1 MGLFGKIGSG
11 LAATRR
17 ALSEGLQG
25 LFVDRP
31 KIDPQTFD
39 RLEALLL
46 GADLGVDVTRR
57 FLDGLRAAVE
67 NGEVIDAAGIK
78 RKLSA
83 YVITVLQKGVAQPPP
98 SKLAITLFVGV
109 NGVGKTTTI
118 GKRAQQLRR
127 AGQSV
132 LLAAADTFR
141 AGAIEQ
147 LQIWGTRVGADLIRH
162 QAGADPAA
170 VVHDA
175 VQAARARGIDA
186 LLIDTAGRLQTRS
199 NLMAELAKM
208 RRVIAKIA
216 DAPYERT
223 LVLDATTGQNAL
235 SQARLFHQQINVTSL
250 ILTKLDG
257 TAKGGIVVPVVEE
270 TRAPVTHI
278 GVGEGVEDL
287 VPFDIAAFAT
297 GLVDDPAFSG

>member
-1 MGLFGKIGSG
+1 MGIFGKIGAG

-17 ALSEGLQG
+17 ALSEGLQA

-31 KIDPQTFD
+31 KIDSQTFD
-39 RLEALLL
+39 RLEEILI

-67 NGEVIDAAGIK
+67 SGEVTDVAGIK

-83 YVITVLQKGVAQPPP
+83 YLITVLQKGVVHPPLP
-98 SKLAITLFVGV
+98 KPAITLFVGV

-118 GKRAQQLRR
+118 GKRAQQMRR

-147 LQIWGTRVGADLIRH
+147 LQIWGTRVGADLICH

-175 VQAARARGIDA
+175 VQAARARGIDV

-208 RRVIAKIA
+208 QRVISKAA
-216 DAPYERT
+216 DLPYERT

-235 SQARLFHQQINVTSL
+235 SQARLFHQQIGITSL

-270 TRAPVTHI
+270 ILAPVTHI
-278 GVGEGVEDL
+278 GVGEGVDDL

-297 GLVDDPAFSG
+297 GLVDDPVLSS

>member
-1 MGLFGKIGSG
+1 MSIFGKIGSG

-17 ALSEGLQG
+17 ALSEGLQA

-31 KIDPQTFD
+31 KMDPQTFD
-39 RLEALLL
+39 RLEEILI

-57 FLDGLRAAVE
+57 FLDGLRAAGDS
-67 NGEVIDAAGIK
+67 GEVTDAAGIK

-83 YVITVLQKGVAQPPP
+83 YVITVLQKGVAQPPLAP
-98 SKLAITLFVGV
+98 PAITLFVGV

-127 AGQSV
+127 AGRTV
-132 LLAAADTFR
+132 LLAAGDTFR

-147 LQIWGTRVGADLIRH
+147 LQIWGERVGAEVICH
-162 QAGADPAA
+162 QVGADPAA
-170 VVHDA
+170 VVYDA
-175 VQAARARGIDA
+175 VCAARARGIDA

-208 RRVIAKIA
+208 QRVISKAA

-235 SQARLFHQQINVTSL
+235 SQARLFHQQINVTSV

-257 TAKGGIVVPVVEE
+257 TARGGIVVPVVEE
-270 TRAPVTHI
+270 IVAPVTHI
-278 GVGEGVEDL
+278 GVGEGVDDL
-287 VPFDIAAFAT
+287 VPFDIPAFAA
-297 GLVDDPAFSG
+297 GLVDDPTR

>member
-1 MGLFGKIGSG
+1 MGFFGKIGSG

-17 ALSEGLQG
+17 ALSERLQA

-39 RLEALLL
+39 RLEALLI
-46 GADLGVDVTRR
+46 GADLGVEVTRR
-57 FLDGLRAAVE
+57 FLDGLRAAVDG
-67 NGEVIDAAGIK
+67 GEVTDAAGVK

-83 YVITVLQKGVAQPPP
+83 YVITVLQKGVAQPPLSTP
-98 SKLAITLFVGV
+98 AITLFVGV

-127 AGQSV
+127 EGKSV

-147 LQIWGTRVGADLIRH
+147 LQIWGTRVGADLICH
-162 QAGADPAA
+162 QPGADPAA

-175 VQAARARGIDA
+175 VHAARARGVDV

-199 NLMAELAKM
+199 NLMAELAKIQ
-208 RRVIAKIA
+208 RVIAKAA

-235 SQARLFHQQINVTSL
+235 SQAHLFHQQIGVTSL

-270 TRAPVTHI
+270 IRAPVTHI
-278 GVGEGVEDL
+278 GVGEGVDDL
-287 VPFDIAAFAT
+287 VPFDIPAFAA
-297 GLVDDPAFSG
+297 GLVDDPTLSG

>member
-1 MGLFGKIGSG
+1 MGFFGKIGSG

-17 ALSEGLQG
+17 ALSERLQA

-39 RLEALLL
+39 RLEALLI
-46 GADLGVDVTRR
+46 GADLGVEVTRR
-57 FLDGLRAAVE
+57 FLDGLRAAVDG
-67 NGEVIDAAGIK
+67 GEVTDAAGVK

-83 YVITVLQKGVAQPPP
+83 YVITVLQKGVAQPPLSTP
-98 SKLAITLFVGV
+98 AITLFVGV

-127 AGQSV
+127 EGKSV

-147 LQIWGTRVGADLIRH
+147 LQIWGTRVGADLICH
-162 QAGADPAA
+162 QPGADPAA

-175 VQAARARGIDA
+175 VHAARARGVDA

-199 NLMAELAKM
+199 NLMAELAKIQ
-208 RRVIAKIA
+208 RVIAKAA

-235 SQARLFHQQINVTSL
+235 SQAHLFHQQIGVTSL

-270 TRAPVTHI
+270 IRAPVTHI
-278 GVGEGVEDL
+278 GVGEGVDDL
-287 VPFDIAAFAT
+287 VPFDIPAFAA
-297 GLVDDPAFSG
+297 GLVDDPGLSG